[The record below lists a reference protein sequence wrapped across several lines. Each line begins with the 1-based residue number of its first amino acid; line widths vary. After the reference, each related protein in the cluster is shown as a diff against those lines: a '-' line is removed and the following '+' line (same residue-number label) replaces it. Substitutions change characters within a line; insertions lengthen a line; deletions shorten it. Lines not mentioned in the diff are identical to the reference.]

1 MVYSKVKLMMMRLSW
16 HNQDSLWTPW
26 WWSGPGEEL
35 RRKIQLQLGMLKVK
49 VEVNQ
54 MLIGMGISLAKSIL
68 LDRRWSNTVETTF
81 FSRIIKSSKKK
92 ADALPKLEAL
102 ALSSRCTMYIIFKG
116 KISNDIFFDNFQTV
130 WVLLHFLMMTV
141 IFHPCQYFRV
151 LFWGCQRR
159 KLLSWQNA
167 HANEFISHLH
177 RSSGVPMPPA

>member
-1 MVYSKVKLMMMRLSW
+1 MLNIFFCISPSLHPHIFVAVQWKSLPFSSRNSNDKEEASWTIDFLTWKENKALRIIQWQQNDFQGFDMTFPMVYSKVKLMMMRLSW

-81 FSRIIKSSKKK
+81 FSRIIKSSKKGC
-92 ADALPKLEAL
+92 
-102 ALSSRCTMYIIFKG
+102 CTVFEKVYFFK
-116 KISNDIFFDNFQTV
+116 KKWRS
-130 WVLLHFLMMTV
+130 
-141 IFHPCQYFRV
+141 
-151 LFWGCQRR
+151 
-159 KLLSWQNA
+159 QN
-167 HANEFISHLH
+167 
-177 RSSGVPMPPA
+177 